1 MIALIK
7 KYRIIPPMII
17 PLLFACSNES
27 GESKTP
33 SPHQNV
39 IDSLSLV
46 KENESIKAEMLINE
60 LDSLQKHL
68 DSLKAISVDSTK

>member
-1 MIALIK
+1 MITLIK
-7 KYRIIPPMII
+7 KHRIIPPIII
-17 PLLFACSNES
+17 PLLFACSNE
-27 GESKTP
+27 GAESKTP

-46 KENESIKAEMLINE
+46 KENKSIKAEMLKDE

-68 DSLKAISVDSTK
+68 DSLKGISIDSTK